1 MISTLLWA
9 LAILCLYARILIF
22 RRVLKRA
29 GNFFFK
35 DKSITKANLEH
46 FGNDLFI
53 INRIL
58 KESDSFQTNIDS
70 KFIGLIIFLNSNM
83 LTGVFNMVFSSS
95 SFSTLGSLLIIS
107 LHGFISIGSGCFI
120 QDYFTRIKNKK
131 LIQNDRN
138 LLESDSII

>member
-9 LAILCLYARILIF
+9 LAILSLYARILIF

-70 KFIGLIIFLNSNM
+70 KFIKFCY
-83 LTGVFNMVFSSS
+83 
-95 SFSTLGSLLIIS
+95 
-107 LHGFISIGSGCFI
+107 FI
-120 QDYFTRIKNKK
+120 KK
-131 LIQNDRN
+131 
-138 LLESDSII
+138 